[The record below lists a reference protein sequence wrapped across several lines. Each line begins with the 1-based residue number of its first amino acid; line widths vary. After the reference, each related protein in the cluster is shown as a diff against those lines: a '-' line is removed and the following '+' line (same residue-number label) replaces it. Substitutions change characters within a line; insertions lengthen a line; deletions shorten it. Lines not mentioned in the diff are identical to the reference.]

1 MGINVWLKRWM
12 RSAIWLPILAASML
26 TGCGGAGGELGQNPP
41 PKVTPDTGMGADILR
56 PGDRIRII
64 YNDITTKIEPAEIQ
78 IPDDGIVT
86 LHLGIKVKFA
96 GRHRT
101 DVEAEIVKKY
111 VDEEKFYNHISVAIE
126 RIALY
131 VTVGGEVRQAGNV
144 PYVGGM
150 TALKAVIAAGGFT
163 DWALRSE
170 VVVTRT
176 SGQQIIVNLKK
187 AVRNP
192 KLDVP
197 VYPGDQVV
205 VRKRVV

>member
-1 MGINVWLKRWM
+1 MAIGTNVWLKRLA
-12 RSAIWLPILAASML
+12 RSAFWLPVMAAWIL
-26 TGCGGAGGELGQNPP
+26 TGCGGTRSDMGSP
-41 PKVTPDTGMGADILR
+41 PKTAPEAGVGADVLR

-64 YNDITTKIEPAEIQ
+64 YNDIPTKIEPAEIQ

-86 LHLGIKVKFA
+86 LHLGIKVKLA

-101 DVEAEIVKKY
+101 EVEAEIVKKY
-111 VDEEKFYNHISVAIE
+111 VEEEKFYNRISVAIE

-131 VTVGGEVRQAGNV
+131 VTVGGEVRTPGNV

-176 SGQQIIVNLKK
+176 NGEQLTVNLKK

-192 KLDVP
+192 KLDTP